1 MDMYKQ
7 IEKEI
12 KKEIEEDGLVG
23 LNVFAPFS
31 DDSDKIKE
39 DYLKMNE
46 AQRQGRYT
54 VVNKSHG

>member
-1 MDMYKQ
+1 MDDQ
-7 IEKEI
+7 VEQEI